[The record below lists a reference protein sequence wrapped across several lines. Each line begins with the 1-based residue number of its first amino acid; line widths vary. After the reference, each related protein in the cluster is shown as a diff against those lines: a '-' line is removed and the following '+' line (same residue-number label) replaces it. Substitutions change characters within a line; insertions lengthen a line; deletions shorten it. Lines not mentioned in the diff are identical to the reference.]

1 VKALNISFLMALLAG
16 SVTSFGQESS
26 VDPVLLDPPPADLP
40 EPTTLAPVPMPE
52 PAFPKEAAAAA
63 ASNIAAVPLSEQLKG
78 GSIPSES
85 LAKSAPFWECR
96 LPTGGFTVKVSDI
109 VTVSLQEYV
118 VDDHTKIYEV
128 MVSTRSAVFARFYHE
143 ERLVVKTAA
152 QPMVEPLVEGR
163 LALQRVQALIST
175 GHHVREQVAADHG
188 LPNKRSLDA
197 AVAPSATYRLGRK
210 ADVLA
215 LYQSAKAAWR
225 DGVEGLFQLAE

>member
-1 VKALNISFLMALLAG
+1 MIDTIVGHSYNETVKALNISFLMALLAG

-109 VTVSLQEYV
+109 
-118 VDDHTKIYEV
+118 
-128 MVSTRSAVFARFYHE
+128 
-143 ERLVVKTAA
+143 
-152 QPMVEPLVEGR
+152 
-163 LALQRVQALIST
+163 
-175 GHHVREQVAADHG
+175 
-188 LPNKRSLDA
+188 
-197 AVAPSATYRLGRK
+197 
-210 ADVLA
+210 
-215 LYQSAKAAWR
+215 
-225 DGVEGLFQLAE
+225 

>member
-1 VKALNISFLMALLAG
+1 MAGRLGNSKRRLG
-16 SVTSFGQESS
+16 
-26 VDPVLLDPPPADLP
+26 DDY
-40 EPTTLAPVPMPE
+40 
-52 PAFPKEAAAAA
+52 
-63 ASNIAAVPLSEQLKG
+63 LSLHDKVIEELRQAILSRRLKPG
-78 GSIPSES
+78 
-85 LAKSAPFWECR
+85 
-96 LPTGGFTVKVSDI
+96 
-109 VTVSLQEYV
+109 
-118 VDDHTKIYEV
+118 
-128 MVSTRSAVFARFYHE
+128 
-143 ERLVVKTAA
+143 ER
-152 QPMVEPLVEGR
+152 LVEGR